1 MNKLIRPILFSFFVI
16 LTTNVFSIERDSL
29 RVKKERIFEVFE
41 TFGLNQSYSDIS
53 PVFFNTELV
62 FCSNREWNK
71 NTYGM
76 SDWSET
82 NHYNIFRSSVNFTT
96 VDSVALKRGKFLI
109 TFSVSFKCRSNH
121 L

>member
-1 MNKLIRPILFSFFVI
+1 MNKLIRPILFTFFVI

-41 TFGLNQSYSDIS
+41 TFGLNSTYSDIS

-62 FCSNREWNK
+62 CFVLTENGIKTHMECLIGVRQII
-71 NTYGM
+71 T
-76 SDWSET
+76 
-82 NHYNIFRSSVNFTT
+82 IF
-96 VDSVALKRGKFLI
+96 LG
-109 TFSVSFKCRSNH
+109 H